1 MISTKLHP
9 LYIVKN
15 PPRPPPPHP
24 MSGHI
29 AVLCSSAAPWSLQAG
44 VYAALQHCSTS
55 NADTLLIF
63 PFRIPTPSAFF
74 SAIKYQLSTEVML
87 APPHW
92 HPAFVLVHCSES
104 ITLCQSCHTKIEKC
118 WWNIEL
124 QHIMN
129 NFALL
134 FHYFINVMTD
144 GQIQLLLHLILL

>member
-1 MISTKLHP
+1 MGGWISPPPSLIGFINGKE
-9 LYIVKN
+9 

-63 PFRIPTPSAFF
+63 PFRIPAPSAFF
-74 SAIKYQLSTEVML
+74 NAIKYQLSTEVML

-92 HPAFVLVHCSES
+92 HPAFVLVS
-104 ITLCQSCHTKIEKC
+104 IMWHEKNKKC